1 MFLPFDIG
9 EIHGILELVYKVI
22 DIGWG
27 NVYNSRKHSRPDTGA
42 DPFS

>member
-22 DIGWG
+22 DIGWS
-27 NVYNSRKHSRPDTGA
+27 NAHNASRLSHLVTRV
-42 DPFS
+42 DP